1 MNLIKIITAAAVAVT
16 LTLGAA
22 TSSFADD
29 YDDDDGGAYH
39 GPNNNFAEG
48 QNPSGPQHPPGCV
61 RDFWGTT
68 DCGPDSWGSFG
79 PYDRQHAME
88 RGDHILR

>member
-1 MNLIKIITAAAVAVT
+1 MNPIKIITAAAVAVT

-29 YDDDDGGAYH
+29 YDYGGPYH
-39 GPNNNFAEG
+39 GPDNNFAEG

-68 DCGPDSWGSFG
+68 DCGPVSWGSFG

-88 RGDHILR
+88 RGDQIQR

>member
-1 MNLIKIITAAAVAVT
+1 
-16 LTLGAA
+16 
-22 TSSFADD
+22 
-29 YDDDDGGAYH
+29 
-39 GPNNNFAEG
+39 
-48 QNPSGPQHPPGCV
+48 V